1 MLSVRN
7 VVKLTQVYGVGMVE
21 ELAQLPPEY
30 HVDDDT
36 NCDFQETNLRRTK
49 RTEKG
54 KYLI

>member
-1 MLSVRN
+1 
-7 VVKLTQVYGVGMVE
+7 MVE